1 MSTEKFKVTSPSHS
15 TIGLTLEQGERPDQ
29 ETNELR
35 RAADTLL
42 RGVAACRPWTG
53 SINTP
58 FITPLKQLTDDRGLL
73 TTLLYLCQAYG
84 RRL

>member
-1 MSTEKFKVTSPSHS
+1 MN
-15 TIGLTLEQGERPDQ
+15 R
-29 ETNELR
+29 
-35 RAADTLL
+35 
-42 RGVAACRPWTG
+42 

-73 TTLLYLCQAYG
+73 TTLLYLCQAHE